1 MIITYRKRIFL
12 DTYMC
17 IDKPISTR
25 VICFAF
31 AQGDLLY
38 YKKDRFNYLV
48 ISKND
53 LLSIK
58 EVTQ

>member
-1 MIITYRKRIFL
+1 MTITYRKRIFL
-12 DTYMC
+12 DRYTC

-31 AQGDLLY
+31 VQGDLLY

-53 LLSIK
+53 LLSITG
-58 EVTQ
+58 V